1 MWQQCKNSRT
11 INWRWYFGISS
22 KREKRHFKS
31 EDDDQED
38 NEPNSSTPVV
48 PKLPEAS
55 ESTKILRAFFEAKN
69 NLPKNIFK
77 YLAVIEDDIVKRIR
91 DKRNQKLIT
100 DFFE

>member
-1 MWQQCKNSRT
+1 MTSSIYEAWLLNLDKKFLK
-11 INWRWYFGISS
+11 IKEDIS
-22 KREKRHFKS
+22 ES
-31 EDDDQED
+31 EDYNQED
-38 NEPNSSTPVV
+38 NELNSSTPVV
-48 PKLPEAS
+48 PKLSKAS
-55 ESTKILRAFFEAKN
+55 ECTKILRDFFEAEN